1 MSIGSRLKEARLSKK
16 LTQMDLASAVGV
28 TKGAIGNYETDVS
41 SPKEDILIRLM
52 KYLDIDANFLYQDYI
67 SDDDCYYG
75 SVSETRSDSLF
86 LSPEERQII
95 VSYRSADDGIQTS
108 VRKLLDIPDDL
119 KNTKSS
125 AI

>member
-52 KYLDIDANFLYQDYI
+52 KYLDIDANYLYQDYI
-67 SDDDCYYG
+67 ASDDG
-75 SVSETRSDSLF
+75 TPTFQFSED
-86 LSPEERQII
+86 E
-95 VSYRSADDGIQTS
+95 YRLVDLYRGADDRARIDAIRILEANQQ
-108 VRKLLDIPDDL
+108 
-119 KNTKSS
+119 KNTSQS
-125 AI
+125 VI